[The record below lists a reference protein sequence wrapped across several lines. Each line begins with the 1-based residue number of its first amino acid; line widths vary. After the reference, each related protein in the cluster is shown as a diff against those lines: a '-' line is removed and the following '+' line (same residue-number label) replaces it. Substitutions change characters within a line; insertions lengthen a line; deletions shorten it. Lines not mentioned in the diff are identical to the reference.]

1 LPLPGFYFSPLKVVE
16 YMAAGTCPLASD
28 LGQIRTLLGAGK
40 RGALVEA
47 GNVDAFT
54 AAIVD
59 LARRPD
65 HAAAL
70 GADARAYALRSLT
83 WGQNA
88 ERVLRAFVSR
98 ESECAA

>member
-1 LPLPGFYFSPLKVVE
+1 LKVVE

-28 LGQIRTLLGAGK
+28 LGQIRTLLAAGK
-40 RGALVEA
+40 RGALVEPGTA
-47 GNVDAFT
+47 EALA

-59 LARRPD
+59 LANRPD

-83 WGQNA
+83 WGRNA
-88 ERVLRAFVSR
+88 ERVLRTLASR